1 MLHGIPIIY
10 IVDWLLREGVWAR
23 WRKMRVPKFSFRTL
37 GEMKTMIT
45 RFLLSHLNWL
55 AMVLMSFLTNGI
67 WQKAMTRMLLWKSV

>member
-1 MLHGIPIIY
+1 
-10 IVDWLLREGVWAR
+10 
-23 WRKMRVPKFSFRTL
+23 MRVPKFSFRTL